1 MLTVEFDGLIP
12 PGEPEVLITTS
23 TNDIKER
30 LSIGVVTLVA
40 ARAGCEVNELK
51 VDRESID
58 VTIRPVSG
66 PPVAIDAQLK
76 SSSGLTREDGHI
88 LLDLPVKNY
97 NDLRSEVVGIARI
110 LIVLDLIDDEDH
122 WVSVAD
128 ETLITKR
135 LAYWI
140 DLYGAEATTNTTRKR
155 VRIPLAQRFTPET
168 LRLIMQRRY
177 DNLVA
182 QQGGVS

>member
-1 MLTVEFDGLIP
+1 M
-12 PGEPEVLITTS
+12 
-23 TNDIKER
+23 
-30 LSIGVVTLVA
+30 
-40 ARAGCEVNELK
+40 
-51 VDRESID
+51 
-58 VTIRPVSG
+58 
-66 PPVAIDAQLK
+66 
-76 SSSGLTREDGHI
+76 TREDGHI
-88 LLDLPVKNY
+88 LYDLPVKNY

-110 LIVLDLIDDEDH
+110 LIVLDLIDDENH

-168 LRLIMQRRY
+168 LRQIMQRRY